1 MLSPSGDWIGQPSSD
16 GVLSSALLPLIVST
30 FCADDHAYADPATAR
45 TRRKR
50 ETPVSARVL
59 LRMCELLSIEC
70 ARASGARDAGGSQ
83 PARQRL
89 QPACSWLER
98 ASN

>member
-1 MLSPSGDWIGQPSSD
+1 
-16 GVLSSALLPLIVST
+16 VLSSALLPLIMSI

-70 ARASGARDAGGSQ
+70 ARSLRGRRCRKLATGSTTLAAG
-83 PARQRL
+83 L
-89 QPACSWLER
+89 QPAGMRFQSGSGGGLLPT
-98 ASN
+98 